1 LKIIEEIKMYKPR
14 EPKFV
19 QADGRVWDSKYP
31 EIYSEHKALGIL
43 LLLPNSP
50 IFLSNVGSD
59 KDETVG
65 VYLMCSDTFYWG
77 CADGESLKEND
88 YEWDSDII
96 QLFDR
101 LLENPKWGDTYWVC
115 LKRWMRPQ
123 RPLIKMMKEAGAWT
137 DEMENLPVREN
148 G

>member
-1 LKIIEEIKMYKPR
+1 LKIIEEMKMYKPR

-19 QADGRVWDSKYP
+19 QADGRVWDSNYP
-31 EIYSEHKALGIL
+31 EIYLEHKALGLLIL
-43 LLLPNSP
+43 EYSP
-50 IFLSNVGSD
+50 VIIGNVGTGEY
-59 KDETVG
+59 KTVG
-65 VYLMCSDTFYWG
+65 VYLDCSDTFYWG
-77 CADGESLKEND
+77 CADSEPIKEND

-101 LLENPKWGDTYWVC
+101 LLENPKWGDTHWVC

-123 RPLIKMMKEAGAWT
+123 EPIIEIMKADGAWT